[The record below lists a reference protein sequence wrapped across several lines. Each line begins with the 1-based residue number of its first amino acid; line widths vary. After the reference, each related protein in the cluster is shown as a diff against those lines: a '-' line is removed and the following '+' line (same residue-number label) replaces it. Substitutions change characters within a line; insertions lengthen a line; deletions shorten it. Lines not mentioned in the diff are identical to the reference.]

1 MFPIEP
7 LLCLLLIVKTVK
19 NSKSNIPL
27 PSPIPLNVLEWSVY
41 IKDWNKVH
49 LHLKHKFIIYILTF
63 IRGDK
68 RAFGPLVL
76 FHNAA
81 LIQSI

>member
-1 MFPIEP
+1 MFPISA

-19 NSKSNIPL
+19 IPSQIPPLL
-27 PSPIPLNVLEWSVY
+27 PPPSVMYWSGLFTL
-41 IKDWNKVH
+41 KDWNKVH
-49 LHLKHKFIIYILTF
+49 LHLKHNFIIYIPTF